1 MIRISS
7 TLHPNIHKLVISQAL
22 SKFGDNFTEVAL
34 AIFVLSITN
43 GSVFDLGVVLAMV
56 YAPNILLG
64 WAVAGVI
71 DHFNKRRTLVVADVG
86 RAVLV
91 ISIPVVHNYGW
102 TVAAVFLMYSFAMI
116 YRPMVRGVQP
126 QIAGDPLI
134 NQKSGARQQTYYAVA
149 DATAF
154 LAAAG
159 VLFVWGVSP
168 AFFINAATYLGAS
181 VFILSISVPQE
192 TWEPLARGTIKFWQQ
207 LKEGYRYLYSDAKVA
222 QLTLLSAC
230 LAVGVGSLNTFTAPL
245 SERIWH
251 VSSHHYVWLVF
262 AMAIGSLISGWLLEK
277 FNLMERWTFRP
288 VIALG
293 LVLAGAGYALVI
305 TMPTWWLGAFCLM
318 LVGLGNGAFG
328 VGIMVWI
335 QQSTPQE
342 VRTRVL
348 AIRGIGMGIGGAL
361 GAAWGGWFAQ
371 TAGLTGAILS
381 AGALWIVL
389 AVWCVSSTALG
400 RSRVPK
406 RAA

>member
-1 MIRISS
+1 MPKTSS

-34 AIFVLSITN
+34 AIFVLSITH

-71 DHFNKRRTLVVADVG
+71 DHFNKRWTLVVADVG
-86 RAVLV
+86 RALLV
-91 ISIPVVHNYGW
+91 MSIPIAHNYEW
-102 TVAAVFLMYSFAMI
+102 TVIAVFLMYSFAMI

-126 QIAGDPLI
+126 QIAGDPAI
-134 NQKSGARQQTYYAVA
+134 NQKSGARQQTYYAIA

-159 VLFVWGVSP
+159 VLFLWGVSP
-168 AFFINAATYLGAS
+168 AFFINAATFLGAS
-181 VFILSISVPQE
+181 VLVLSISVPRE
-192 TWEPLARGTIKFWQQ
+192 TWTPVARGTIKFWQQ
-207 LKEGYRYLYSDAKVA
+207 LSDGYRYLYQDPKVA
-222 QLTLLSAC
+222 QLTLLSAF

-277 FNLMERWTFRP
+277 FSLMERWTFRP

-293 LVLAGAGYALVI
+293 LVLAGGGYALVI
-305 TMPTWWLGAFCLM
+305 TMPTWWLGAFCLV

-335 QQSTPQE
+335 QQSTPQS

-361 GAAWGGWFAQ
+361 GAGVGGWFAQ
-371 TAGLTGAILS
+371 TAGLTGAVLS
-381 AGALWIVL
+381 AGALWVL
-389 AVWCVSSTALG
+389 LAIWCVSSTALG
-400 RSRVPK
+400 RSSVPN